1 MWTFYADNLTSLAM
15 IDKKS
20 NTLTLK
26 IYGFENMEHAE
37 LFAQFAMMQLNFE
50 YYNDERMQSKMIH

>member
-1 MWTFYADNLTSLAM
+1 M